1 MSRDLLSIDKW
12 SWKWKELRWWSE
24 WTRRC
29 QVLTNCPRFFQSNN
43 NENNKEKNLGPSRWN
58 RFSWPLISVL
68 FVGWWK
74 ESAQVNCDL
83 PFELD
88 WRVFIV
94 TANQGACRW
103 PRLPAG
109 GRSLRCDAW
118 TSSSMTWGHLLCHV
132 RPRWRHRD
140 RWVDDD
146 VADVAD
152 VAEGV
157 ASWLLW
163 SFIHILLTAECLIFD
178 SFTAIGPVNV
188 VSCYS
193 FPFNLALNLDSI
205 RFDSIRFDWAWIS
218 WRWIEIQLDWIGLD
232 WWAWITFNWITQD
245 WRSELDWI
253 DSIRFSLDWRRLS
266 FANSTRI
273 WLHWWLTQLGL
284 GLERIVLLILNR
296 STWTE
301 LGLVWLGLAWLG
313 LASNSYSLCI
323 WSLRTNLKDSISIEG
338 RLSFLPLFIPP
349 PPFPPPPP
357 PPILNSGGF
366 SPESCHRNRITH
378 LKASTF
384 EAEEENSINKSNIN
398 IKKSQKKKR
407 GIPDGWS
414 LPPPP
419 PPHWIRIE
427 SDLWTSEFTSLI
439 KLN

>member
-1 MSRDLLSIDKW
+1 MVNRSRDIVNNDGINQLTEFSWIPNSKLDERWVNQRRWSDGNEALIETDWGKKSAGTGASAPFSIGWPMKNCHQLIDTLKSQQLIMSRDLLSIDKW

-103 PRLPAG
+103 PRLPAQ

-205 RFDSIRFDWAWIS
+205 RFDSI
-218 WRWIEIQLDWIGLD
+218 GLESVG
-232 WWAWITFNWITQD
+232 AELKFNWI
-245 WRSELDWI
+245 ELDWI
-253 DSIRFSLDWRRLS
+253 DGHGSHSTGSHKIGEVSLIGLTQSASAWIEEDCHLPILHESDYIDGWPSLDL
-266 FANSTRI
+266 
-273 WLHWWLTQLGL
+273 
-284 GLERIVLLILNR
+284 
-296 STWTE
+296 
-301 LGLVWLGLAWLG
+301 
-313 LASNSYSLCI
+313 
-323 WSLRTNLKDSISIEG
+323 D
-338 RLSFLPLFIPP
+338 
-349 PPFPPPPP
+349 
-357 PPILNSGGF
+357 
-366 SPESCHRNRITH
+366 
-378 LKASTF
+378 
-384 EAEEENSINKSNIN
+384 
-398 IKKSQKKKR
+398 
-407 GIPDGWS
+407 
-414 LPPPP
+414 
-419 PPHWIRIE
+419 
-427 SDLWTSEFTSLI
+427 
-439 KLN
+439 